1 LRFRNGEFA
10 MMGME
15 VDGKPL
21 LRAYSTAS
29 SNYEDFLEFYSIN
42 VWDGGPLTAAD
53 DQQLL

>member
-1 LRFRNGEFA
+1 